1 MPQTVEEVFASSKST
16 DDDVGF
22 FESALAGVATGLWN
36 IPKGFV
42 SLGAEV
48 FDLIGDTDKAKEVDE
63 WFDEV
68 NPFDDEAEAR
78 TVGKVFQ
85 ALAQIGPVALGGGA
99 LGIRAGRSLAKKLAK
114 RAVDAKQANRLFN
127 LKEIGQK
134 IIGPKTGA
142 IIGGGVGEAFVSDE
156 DIGTFADMAR
166 GTSLEP
172 YAVTMMDRSV
182 DKEGR
187 DEAGRRLL
195 NRLKFGTEGALFNLA
210 LVGIGTGVGKLHKP
224 TGKYV
229 RKVEGARG
237 EKIGEILTERQV
249 KDMSVSSS
257 ALKNEFEFVETG
269 LDEYGTGLR
278 GTIQKYWLGLRKQAT
293 GTTDL
298 FQNKRAA
305 IADTSIRD
313 EAARNV
319 SKRFTKDLKETYDIV
334 KKDWLKDSS
343 LTSIAKEE
351 KFMEQTRKILEGRG
365 ESLLKKESKDEVLK
379 LFDEG
384 KRREFKKSDYY
395 RIENGEIKYTKDLEK
410 LRNQIKAKGGDPERL
425 TNSILRVR
433 RDIDNLNLDTIG
445 QTLPDELNKTVR
457 ANIGTY
463 FTTEYKIFNRR
474 NPLKKYPVSGE
485 QIDNAE
491 KLFLEEFENQK
502 LLEINA
508 DRKAQNLKPID
519 KVPKG
524 VSDEGRRQA
533 TIEVQSFLKSRSI
546 DEVDIAAKE
555 FQSGAKTVMTK
566 PTGKDIKSTKIELE
580 VPKKKPDDPK
590 VAVEIEGI

>member
-1 MPQTVEEVFASSKST
+1 MPQTVEEYFGSSKTT

-48 FDLIGDTDKAKEVDE
+48 FDLIGDTDKAKEVEE

-68 NPFDDEAEAR
+68 NPWDDEAEAR

-114 RAVDAKQANRLFN
+114 RAVAAKQGDKYFKLAQ
-127 LKEIGQK
+127 IGEK

-445 QTLPDELNKTVR
+445 QTLPDELAKTVR

-546 DEVDIAAKE
+546 DEVDIAAK
-555 FQSGAKTVMTK
+555 
-566 PTGKDIKSTKIELE
+566 
-580 VPKKKPDDPK
+580 
-590 VAVEIEGI
+590 